1 MGIQSSPEIVRDM
14 KKTVDTTKK
23 SIDAIRQNIRN
34 AKKSNQQWN
43 DEQGMKYQM
52 LMQRIEKLLES
63 PSATLNATSPKL
75 ENLAK
80 SLDNYKKIKF

>member
-1 MGIQSSPEIVRDM
+1 
-14 KKTVDTTKK
+14 
-23 SIDAIRQNIRN
+23 
-34 AKKSNQQWN
+34 
-43 DEQGMKYQM
+43 MKYQM